1 MAESFN
7 MRRRWRV
14 KEAARFIDVVSA
26 VAFRLEVEEPS
37 CSSMCEEIRSAKTTK
52 TKQNLNSGLDRVI
65 GTLEINILEI
75 KTQRFKGGN
84 QNAHIL

>member
-1 MAESFN
+1 MAGEGSSKVY
-7 MRRRWRV
+7 RCGLSCDIQTGGGR
-14 KEAARFIDVVSA
+14 S
-26 VAFRLEVEEPS
+26 S

-75 KTQRFKGGN
+75 KTQCFKGGN